1 MSTFEDR
8 EKAFENKFK
17 YDQDMLFKI
26 NSRRARLIGLWAAE
40 RLGITAED
48 KAEAYALEVV
58 SADLDEPGHADIIRK
73 LQADFTAKGL
83 DISNHR
89 ITKELERQWEVARL
103 QIAPPAPV

>member
-17 YDQDMLFKI
+17 YDQDILFKI

-40 RLGITAED
+40 RLGISGD
-48 KAEAYALEVV
+48 KAEAYAQEVV

-73 LQADFTAKGL
+73 LQADFKAKGIE
-83 DISNHR
+83 ISDHR
-89 ITKELERQWEVARL
+89 ITKELERHWETARL
-103 QIAPPAPV
+103 QVAPPSES

>member
-8 EKAFENKFK
+8 EQAFENKFK

-40 RLGITAED
+40 RLGITGE
-48 KAEAYALEVV
+48 KAEAYAQEVV

-73 LQADFTAKGL
+73 LQADFKAKSL
-83 DISNHR
+83 DISDHR
-89 ITKELERQWEVARL
+89 ISKELERQWEIARQ
-103 QIAPPAPV
+103 QIAPPQAN

>member
-17 YDQDMLFKI
+17 YDQDVLFKI

-40 RLGITAED
+40 RLGIAAGE
-48 KAEAYALEVV
+48 KAEAYAQEVV

-73 LQADFTAKGL
+73 LQADFKAKGI
-83 DISNHR
+83 DISDHR
-89 ITKELERQWEVARL
+89 ITKELERQWEIAQQQV
-103 QIAPPAPV
+103 APPTSA

>member
-8 EKAFENKFK
+8 EQAFENKFK

-40 RLGITAED
+40 RLGITGD
-48 KAEAYALEVV
+48 KAEAYAQEVV

-73 LQADFTAKGL
+73 LQADFKAKGVE
-83 DISNHR
+83 ISDHR
-89 ITKELERQWEVARL
+89 ITKELDRQWEIARQQVAPGPS
-103 QIAPPAPV
+103 A